1 MITMRN
7 ITKTYHMGEN
17 VVHALRGLDLD
28 VNEGEFLAIMGPSGS
43 GKSTLMNILGCL
55 DTPDS
60 GTYLL
65 GGEDVSQLTDDAQAR
80 IRGRRVGFVFQQ
92 FNLLPRTPALK
103 QVALPLMYAGLTRE
117 ERLKRARGALE
128 RVGLGDR
135 TDHRPDELSGGQ
147 QQRVAIAR
155 ALVNEPN
162 IILADEPTGALDT
175 HTGEEILALF
185 EELNRQGITVIVIT
199 HDPDVAARAGRVVW
213 IRDGLVDHSRDAVAQ
228 VVSLPLAAKERGIPS
243 HPTTE
248 PVGRVGNPP
257 LAAEEGGIP
266 SRATT
271 EGSAL

>member
-7 ITKTYHMGEN
+7 ITKSYHMGEN

-92 FNLLPRTPALK
+92 FNLLPRTPAIK
-103 QVALPLMYAGLTRE
+103 QVALPLMYAGLSSA
-117 ERLKRARGALE
+117 ERLSRARA
-128 RVGLGDR
+128 
-135 TDHRPDELSGGQ
+135 DHRPDELSGGQ

-155 ALVNEPN
+155 ALVNQPN

-185 EELNRQGITVIVIT
+185 EDLNEQGITVSVIT

-213 IRDGLVDHSRDAVAQ
+213 IRDGLVDHSR
-228 VVSLPLAAKERGIPS
+228 KGY
-243 HPTTE
+243 
-248 PVGRVGNPP
+248 VGRVGNPP
-257 LAAEEGGIP
+257 LPDADGGMPSRPTTTIETEGGA
-266 SRATT
+266 S
-271 EGSAL
+271 